1 MSSPPPSSSPPPP
14 SVPPPPVPPPPVP
27 PPPPPTARKHGWFPD
42 PTTSGQWRW
51 WDGRTW
57 TNYTLQAPRKPRLP
71 AWLSVPVL
79 VASVPIALTLVV
91 SLFLAPLATL
101 VSVPSFLVVVLVF
114 VWFDRLEPEPWQERI
129 HAVLWGA
136 TVAIVVA
143 GTINSVVGVVF
154 GEVAMVVV
162 SAPVVEEFMKG
173 LGVLYAVR
181 RRKLDGVIDGV
192 VYAGWVAAGFA
203 VVENVQFFVMAAE
216 AGILAP
222 VVILRGVLAPF
233 AHPLFTIWIG
243 VFVGRAVVRGR
254 DPLVGALPGYV
265 IAVLLHAMWNGSSV
279 LGQQGTVGAVL
290 IIVLVFVVLFGVTT
304 WLLVR
309 ERLRGRHAIAE
320 MVPRIA
326 PRYGLTEAELH
337 AFSDW
342 RRTLAIRRRLP
353 RSQRRDFDASHAA
366 VARLV
371 ALNQRPEPPDPA
383 VERRML
389 EQLVAARVG
398 RR

>member
-1 MSSPPPSSSPPPP
+1 MTT
-14 SVPPPPVPPPPVP
+14 P
-27 PPPPPTARKHGWFPD
+27 PPPPPPSPPPAPPPPPRAARRHGWYAD
-42 PTTSGQWRW
+42 PSTPGQWRW
-51 WDGRTW
+51 WDGRAW
-57 TNYTLQAPRKPRLP
+57 TNYTLEAPRKPRLP

-79 VASVPIALTLVV
+79 VAAVPIALVLIV
-91 SLFLAPLATL
+91 SLIMAPGATL
-101 VSVPSFLVVVLVF
+101 VSVPTFVVVLAVF
-114 VWFDRLEPEPWQERI
+114 VWFDRLEPEPWPERI

-136 TVAIVVA
+136 TVAILVA
-143 GTINSVVGVVF
+143 GSINSLVGAVF
-154 GEVAMVVV
+154 GDVAMVVV

-173 LGVLYAVR
+173 VGVLYAVR

-203 VVENVQFFVMAAE
+203 VVENVQYFVQAAE
-216 AGILAP
+216 AGVLGP

-254 DPLVGALPGYV
+254 NPVLGALPGFA
-265 IAVLLHAMWNGSSV
+265 IAVLLHALWNGTSV
-279 LGQQGTVGAVL
+279 LGQEGTMGAVL
-290 IIVLVFVVLFGVTT
+290 IVLLAFVALFGVTS

-309 ERLRGRHAIAE
+309 ERLRGRHQIAG
-320 MVPRIA
+320 MVPWIA

-342 RRTLAIRRRLP
+342 RRTLAIRRGLP
-353 RSQRRDFDASHAA
+353 RPQRRAFDASHAA
-366 VARLV
+366 VSRLV

-389 EQLVAARVG
+389 EQLVAARSG
-398 RR
+398 ER

>member
-1 MSSPPPSSSPPPP
+1 
-14 SVPPPPVPPPPVP
+14 
-27 PPPPPTARKHGWFPD
+27 
-42 PTTSGQWRW
+42 
-51 WDGRTW
+51 
-57 TNYTLQAPRKPRLP
+57 
-71 AWLSVPVL
+71 VL
-79 VASVPIALTLVV
+79 VASVPIALTVIL
-91 SLFLAPLATL
+91 SLIFAPVATL
-101 VSVPSFLVVVLVF
+101 VSVPTFAVVLAVF

-136 TVAIVVA
+136 TVAILVA
-143 GTINSVVGVVF
+143 GTVNSLVGVAL

-162 SAPVVEEFMKG
+162 SAPVVEELVKG
-173 LGVLYAVR
+173 VGVLYAVR
-181 RRKLDGVIDGV
+181 RKKLDGVIDGV

-203 VVENVQFFVMAAE
+203 VVENIQYFVQAAE
-216 AGILAP
+216 AGVLAP
-222 VVILRGVLAPF
+222 VLILRGVLAPF

-254 DPLVGALPGYV
+254 NPVIGALPGYL
-265 IAVLLHAMWNGSSV
+265 IAVLLHALWNGSS
-279 LGQQGTVGAVL
+279 LMGQQGTVGPLL
-290 IIVLVFVVLFGVTT
+290 IVMLAFVVLFGVTT

-326 PRYGLTEAELH
+326 PRYGLTPAELH

-353 RSQRRDFDASHAA
+353 RSQRRAFDASHAA
-366 VARLV
+366 VSRLV
-371 ALNQRPEPPDPA
+371 ALNQRYEPPDPA

-389 EQLVAARVG
+389 ERLVSARSG
-398 RR
+398 GT